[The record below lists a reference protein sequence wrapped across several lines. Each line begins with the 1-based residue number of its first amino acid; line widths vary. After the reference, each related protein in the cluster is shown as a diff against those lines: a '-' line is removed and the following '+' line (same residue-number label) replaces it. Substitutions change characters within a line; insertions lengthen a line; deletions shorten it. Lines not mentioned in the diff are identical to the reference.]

1 MKRAKPIR
9 LASSVRLGVVVIAAL
24 LGYVAGC
31 SSSGQP
37 GSGEAQKD
45 VVVYTALDEE
55 FSAPILDDFV
65 LNSGIQPLPK
75 YDVESTKTVGLV
87 SEIIAEAQRPRCD
100 VFWNNEI
107 LNTLRL
113 EKLGLLEPYRSP
125 AAAPFDAQWKSQ
137 TGTWYGF
144 AARARILLV
153 NEKLTAGKT
162 KPASIVDLTDPKWRG
177 QIGIA
182 KPLFGTTATQAACL
196 FAVWGD
202 EKAEDFFKKLKAN
215 GVQVLGGNKRVA
227 EAVAAGQLAFG
238 LTDTDDAMGEIDQG
252 MPVEIVY
259 PDQGAGE
266 VGTLFIPNTVAI
278 IKGGPHPEA
287 ARKLVDYLLTP
298 AVETKLAEGASVQIP
313 LNPRVHAKLRV
324 ETPETIRAMQVDFA
338 KAADKWDA
346 AAKFLREEFSGE
358 E

>member
-1 MKRAKPIR
+1 MAGTSG
-9 LASSVRLGVVVIAAL
+9 LLMAS
-24 LGYVAGC
+24 C
-31 SSSGQP
+31 SGQARN
-37 GSGEAQKD
+37 GGAQKE

-55 FSAPILDDFV
+55 FSAPILDDFAR
-65 LNSGIQPLPK
+65 STGITSLAK

-87 SEIIAEAQRPRCD
+87 SEIIAEARQPRCD

-113 EKLGLLEPYRSP
+113 EKLGLLQAYQSP
-125 AAAPFDAQWKSQ
+125 AAAAFDPRWKSRA
-137 TGTWYGF
+137 GSWCGF

-153 NEKLTAGKT
+153 NKSLIAGKK
-162 KPASIVDLTDPKWRG
+162 KPESILDLTDSQWRG
-177 QIGIA
+177 QIAIA

-202 EKAEDFFKKLKAN
+202 EKAKDYFRQLKAN

-227 EAVAAGQLAFG
+227 EAVAAGQFAFG

-259 PDQGAGE
+259 PDQGADG
-266 VGTLFIPNTVAI
+266 VGTLFIPNTVMI

-287 ARKLVDYLLTP
+287 ARALIDYLLSP

-313 LNPRVHAKLRV
+313 LNPEVHAKLRV
-324 ETPETIRAMQVDFA
+324 ETPQTIKAMQVDFSA
-338 KAADKWDA
+338 AADKWDA
-346 AAKFLREEFSGE
+346 AAKFLRDEFTSDE
-358 E
+358 